1 MLNLHSIGKKIN
13 KSTYIFL
20 GEFDLNSFKFVQIL
34 RLDHEPIFPPHTSL
48 FITQLQSIHHIDVYI
63 YIYIYIYIYMYVYLF
78 I

>member
-1 MLNLHSIGKKIN
+1 MN

-34 RLDHEPIFPPHTSL
+34 RLDHEPFFPPHTSL

-63 YIYIYIYIYMYVYLF
+63 YIHIYIYMYVYLF

>member
-1 MLNLHSIGKKIN
+1 MN

-34 RLDHEPIFPPHTSL
+34 RLDHEPFFPPHTSL

-63 YIYIYIYIYMYVYLF
+63 YIYIYIYIFVCIFIYLKN
-78 I
+78 IRI